1 MNEAS
6 VSDYKDIK
14 QLSVHPSSEN
24 PYVELGKID
33 CVNLLSFAY
42 QIASG
47 MVNLLQLPCSHTVYC
62 SCCRNISQVWEL
74 FIVTLPVV
82 IFWLERESPSKYLTL
97 ACLDFSQQ
105 MMFMLR
111 AVEDVNHGNGWQLS
125 LSLRGSLPQL
135 QMCGHMVLCC
145 GR

>member
-6 VSDYKDIK
+6 EGDYKDIK

-47 MVNLLQLPCSHTVYC
+47 MVNLVKLPCSHTV
-62 SCCRNISQVWEL
+62 
-74 FIVTLPVV
+74 
-82 IFWLERESPSKYLTL
+82 
-97 ACLDFSQQ
+97 
-105 MMFMLR
+105 
-111 AVEDVNHGNGWQLS
+111 
-125 LSLRGSLPQL
+125 
-135 QMCGHMVLCC
+135 
-145 GR
+145 